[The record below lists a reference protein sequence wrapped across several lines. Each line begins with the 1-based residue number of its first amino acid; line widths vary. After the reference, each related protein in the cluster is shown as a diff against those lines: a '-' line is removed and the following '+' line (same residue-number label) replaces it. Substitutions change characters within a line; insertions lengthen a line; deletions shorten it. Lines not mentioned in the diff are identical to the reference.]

1 MAGSAPRRNRVSHC
15 RMKSEA
21 DQSPPDSEAT
31 LELRDGY
38 LFARLV
44 PGFEITP
51 ERMNRLW
58 KQLGEA
64 CEHHHVRHVLT
75 EGTVIGRRMTTM
87 DSFENAAAAARLAP
101 GLAMACFVQGHVPD
115 QQTDF
120 FKIAAM
126 SHGVRVDFFAKRE
139 EALRWLG
146 IRPPAT

>member
-1 MAGSAPRRNRVSHC
+1 MEPEAGKAP
-15 RMKSEA
+15 
-21 DQSPPDSEAT
+21 QDSEAT

-38 LFARLV
+38 LYARLV

-58 KQLGEA
+58 QSLGET
-64 CEHHHVRHVLT
+64 CLKSGVRHVLA
-75 EGTVIGRRMTTM
+75 EGTVQGRRMTTVE
-87 DSFENAAAAARLAP
+87 SFENAAVAARLVP

-115 QQTDF
+115 EQTEF

-126 SHGVRVDFFAKRE
+126 NRGVRVEFFPSQQ

-146 IRPPAT
+146 VRPKKA

>member
-1 MAGSAPRRNRVSHC
+1 MT
-15 RMKSEA
+15 SEA
-21 DQSPPDSEAT
+21 GQSPPDTEAA

-38 LFARLV
+38 LYARLV

-64 CEHHHVRHVLT
+64 CEKHQVRHVLT
-75 EGTVIGRRMTTM
+75 EGAVSGRRMTTM
-87 DSFENAAAAARLAP
+87 DSCENAAAAARLAP
-101 GLAMACFVQGHVPD
+101 GLAMACFVQWHVPD

-126 SHGVRVDFFAKRE
+126 SHGVRVDFFAKLE

-146 IRPPAT
+146 IRPTAT

>member
-1 MAGSAPRRNRVSHC
+1 MA
-15 RMKSEA
+15 SEA
-21 DQSPPDSEAT
+21 DQSSPDAEAT
-31 LELRDGY
+31 LELREGY
-38 LFARLV
+38 LYARLV

-64 CEHHHVRHVLT
+64 CEKHRVRHVLT
-75 EGTVIGRRMTTM
+75 EGTVSGRRMTTM

-146 IRPPAT
+146 IRPAAT

>member
-1 MAGSAPRRNRVSHC
+1 MVGNARQRNRVNHC
-15 RMKSEA
+15 RMTSEA

-31 LELRDGY
+31 LELCEGY
-38 LFARLV
+38 LYARLV

-64 CEHHHVRHVLT
+64 CEQHQVRHVLT
-75 EGTVIGRRMTTM
+75 EGTVSGRRMTTM
-87 DSFENAAAAARLAP
+87 DSFENAAVAARLVP
-101 GLAMACFVQGHVPD
+101 GLTMACFVQGHVPD

-126 SHGVRVDFFAKRE
+126 NRGVRVDFFAKRE
-139 EALRWLG
+139 DALRWLG
-146 IRPPAT
+146 IRPTAT